1 MAPAGVLIVVF
12 IIAPFLLSLVL
23 SFTNQRLVPNP
34 NLPTAS
40 VGVANYVRLLGSGE
54 FWQAFRNTFTFALL
68 TVPLQSALAL
78 GAAMLV
84 NSRLP
89 ARNVFRGI
97 FFLPT
102 VLTMVVVVVIW
113 SNLYQINGFFNAV
126 VRTMTFG
133 AHPGFDWLAN
143 PYLAMPSIVLVSM
156 WQGFGFQMVIY
167 LAGLQS
173 INPELYEAARVD
185 GATRWQEFWAVTMP
199 GLRNTHIFV
208 LVTTTILALKL
219 FAQVDLLTKGGPL
232 GSTQTVVRLIYE
244 TGFRKGQVGM
254 AAALSVI
261 FFLVVLAISVG
272 QRVFLKEDREVA

>member
-1 MAPAGVLIVVF
+1 MAPAGLLIFVF
-12 IIAPFLLSLVL
+12 IIAPFLLSLGL

-34 NLPTAS
+34 NLPTS
-40 VGVANYVRLLGSGE
+40 FQGFSNYLRLFGNAE
-54 FWQAFRNTFTFALL
+54 FWQSFRNTFTFALL
-68 TVPLQSALAL
+68 VVPLQSALAL

-113 SNLYQINGFFNAV
+113 SNLFQINGFFNAV
-126 VRTMTFG
+126 IQAVTFG

-143 PYLAMPSIVLVSM
+143 PALAMPSIVLVSV

-167 LAGLQS
+167 LAGLQG

-185 GATRWQEFWAVTMP
+185 GASRWQEFWAVTMP

-208 LVTTTILALKL
+208 VVTTTILALKL

-244 TGFRKGQVGM
+244 TGFRKGQVGV
-254 AAALSVI
+254 AAALSVV